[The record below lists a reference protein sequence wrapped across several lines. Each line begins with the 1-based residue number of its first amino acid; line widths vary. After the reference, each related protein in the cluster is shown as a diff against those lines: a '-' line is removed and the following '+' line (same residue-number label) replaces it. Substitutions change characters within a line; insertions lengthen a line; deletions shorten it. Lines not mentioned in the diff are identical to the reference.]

1 MKAKRKNLKLEQR
14 IDLARRYRA
23 GEPAVA
29 LAEVFGVTLRHVARV
44 AKEQTGEGLSVR
56 DPSETVA
63 FRATQSEL
71 AVFDAEWR
79 ARGFA
84 NRSQALNAVLRG
96 RCGFLDA
103 GQGELASFGAAWRQ
117 SKDVSDDLRALSKPV
132 VLGKLT
138 LSDQDRALLIDLADL
153 TRGLSREMGRMK
165 DAARAR
171 GGKGWD
177 VIEEGARDA

>member
-14 IDLARRYRA
+14 IDLARRYQA

-29 LAEVFGVTLRHVARV
+29 LAAVFGVTRRHVVRV
-44 AKEQTGEGLSVR
+44 AKEQTGEGLSLR

-71 AVFDAEWR
+71 AAFDAEWR

-96 RCGFLDA
+96 RCGFLDL
-103 GQGELASFGAAWRQ
+103 GQGELASFAASWRQ
-117 SKDVSDDLRALSKPV
+117 AKDLSNDLRCLAKAA

-138 LSDQDRALLIDLADL
+138 LSDQDRDLLIELADL

-165 DAARAR
+165 DAARVR

-177 VIEEGARDA
+177 VIEEAVRDA